1 MEEDNLSRVASGKLS
16 GSPGCICDRV
26 YGLSMILNWDERKVL
41 EKCKNGYDWIW
52 GGWFCFSR
60 IVWFLEN
67 KGAKL
72 WFIMKLEF
80 NHFKISVRVL
90 KISFRSLHFLQYVL
104 QTGLESRKEDTKFLP
119 PGVWKDKLE
128 VPSKL
133 GCPSFPNILCSCL
146 PLRHP
151 LQHFQVLGQKRKAW
165 RYFYRIQFSDQWN
178 GFECICLLRRIFMR
192 GK

>member
-90 KISFRSLHFLQYVL
+90 KISFRSPHFLQYVL
-104 QTGLESRKEDTKFLP
+104 QNRVRKQKGRHQIPSTRCLERQTR
-119 PGVWKDKLE
+119 G
-128 VPSKL
+128 
-133 GCPSFPNILCSCL
+133 
-146 PLRHP
+146 P
-151 LQHFQVLGQKRKAW
+151 LQAW
-165 RYFYRIQFSDQWN
+165 LSLISQYP
-178 GFECICLLRRIFMR
+178 LLLFATQTPTTALSSSRTKKKSLKIFL
-192 GK
+192 